1 MFDFI
6 SGWLNYT
13 VYRLNN
19 SLFFAGIVMLMLNIG
34 ARYIEL
40 KLDPSTENFLKT
52 ALTKEVLV
60 FSVAWMGTRD
70 LVLAL
75 VLTAVFVV
83 LADYGLNANSRYCI
97 MPERYRAMAE
107 SVAMSTGPGPSAIG
121 GPPTATGG
129 GGGPPS
135 GGAAIG
141 GASKAGHG
149 PGNIVTDKE
158 ISDAMDVLERAKRQR
173 ETMKHNTYLT
183 AFRSAKF

>member
-1 MFDFI
+1 MFEFI
-6 SGWLNYT
+6 TGWLNYA

-19 SLFFAGIVMLMLNIG
+19 SLFFAGIIMLMLNIG

-107 SVAMSTGPGPSAIG
+107 SVAMSTGPIPY
-121 GPPTATGG
+121 

-158 ISDAMDVLERAKRQR
+158 ISDAMDVLERAKKQR
-173 ETMKHNTYLT
+173 EMMKHNKYLT